1 MARGSMA
8 LGLLGF
14 SLFAGAVIA
23 QPSGDTSR
31 LGAVAAAPVTDAM
44 LRDPDPADW
53 LMYSRTY
60 DAQRYSP
67 LSQINKRNVGSL
79 ALAWSKP
86 LAAGPLEIIPLVHR
100 GVMYLTTPGS
110 RDSGSRVVALDAA
123 TGETLWEYV
132 PPNNE
137 SSRIKALAIYGDMI
151 YYSAPATR
159 GGANPMIALDVAT
172 GAVRWQT
179 PVSVE

>member
-8 LGLLGF
+8 FGLLSF
-14 SLFAGAVIA
+14 SLFAGAVLA
-23 QPSGDTSR
+23 QPSGDSSR
-31 LGAVAAAPVTDAM
+31 LGAAAAAPVTDAM

-67 LSQINKRNVGSL
+67 LSQINKSNVASL

-110 RDSGSRVVALDAA
+110 RDGGSRVVALDAT

-132 PPNNE
+132 PPNNA
-137 SSRIKALAIYGDMI
+137 SSRIKALAIYGDLL
-151 YYSAPATR
+151 YYTAPAPS
-159 GGANPMIALDVAT
+159 GEPNPVVALDAAT
-172 GAVRWQT
+172 GAVRC
-179 PVSVE
+179 SR

>member
-1 MARGSMA
+1 MLAQRAATAAFGLA
-8 LGLLGF
+8 LVA
-14 SLFAGAVIA
+14 FAAAA
-23 QPSGDTSR
+23 QSPNAR
-31 LGAVAAAPVTDAM
+31 LGDVAAAPVTDAM

-67 LSQINKRNVGSL
+67 LSQINKSNVGSL

-110 RDSGSRVVALDAA
+110 RDGGSRVVALDAA

-132 PPNNE
+132 PPNNA
-137 SSRIKALAIYGDMI
+137 SS
-151 YYSAPATR
+151 
-159 GGANPMIALDVAT
+159 
-172 GAVRWQT
+172 
-179 PVSVE
+179 